1 MAQHSSKMVQ
11 DSPQMSQQS
20 PMIDQ
25 HRSKMA
31 SKRTK
36 SILKHGL
43 KLHPVQKEIIN
54 YNLKLGDIKR
64 MQISISQCQFLHLII
79 KVSKIKK
86 VLEIGTF
93 TGLSTLSMA
102 LALPD
107 NGEIIA
113 LDKNRETNKIAV
125 NFFKKAEQNHK
136 IKTIIKPA
144 LESLIKIRN
153 KKFDL
158 VFIDADKMNYKKYY
172 EISLD
177 LLNKGGLVIIDNVL
191 WHGEVVDKRINDKF
205 TKNIRELNKFISKD
219 KRIEKVI
226 VPFGDGMSVCR
237 KV

>member
-1 MAQHSSKMVQ
+1 MGSDLNITKHLQ
-11 DSPQMSQQS
+11 DY
-20 PMIDQ
+20 
-25 HRSKMA
+25 
-31 SKRTK
+31 
-36 SILKHGL
+36 ILKHGL

-54 YNLKLGDIKR
+54 YNLRLGDIKR

-79 KVSKIKK
+79 KVSKINK

-113 LDKNRETNKIAV
+113 LDKNKETNKIAV
-125 NFFKKAEQNHK
+125 NFFKKARQNHK

-144 LESLIKIRN
+144 LETLIKIRN

-205 TKNIRELNKFISKD
+205 TNYIRELNRFISKD

>member
-1 MAQHSSKMVQ
+1 MGSDLNITKHLQ
-11 DSPQMSQQS
+11 DY
-20 PMIDQ
+20 
-25 HRSKMA
+25 
-31 SKRTK
+31 
-36 SILKHGL
+36 ILKHGL

-113 LDKNRETNKIAV
+113 LDKNRETNEIAV

-144 LESLIKIRN
+144 LESLINIRN

-158 VFIDADKMNYKKYY
+158 IFIDADKMNYKKYY

-205 TKNIRELNKFISKD
+205 TNNIRELNRFISKD